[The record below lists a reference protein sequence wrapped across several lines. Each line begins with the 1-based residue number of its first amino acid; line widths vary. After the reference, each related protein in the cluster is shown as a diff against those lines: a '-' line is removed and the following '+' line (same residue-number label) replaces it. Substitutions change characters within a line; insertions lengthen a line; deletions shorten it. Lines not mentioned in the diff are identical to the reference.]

1 MNSIYEEIL
10 SAVKN
15 NHKTAL
21 CTIISTNGST
31 PRKTGA
37 KMLVYEDGK
46 VKGSIGGGDLELSVI
61 QDALK
66 VIKQNKASVFKH
78 DLLYQHAMCCGGTV
92 EVFIE
97 PLMNKRRLYIFGAGH
112 TGNALAQFASSLDFD
127 IFIIDDRKEYIDSIN
142 VAGINKMNLDF
153 PIALKALPFDK
164 NVFIVILTYSHQAD
178 RDILAY
184 CIKKPFAYLGMIGSR
199 RKIKMTEKLFLDG
212 DIGTAEDLKKV
223 NMPIGI
229 DINAETPEEIAI
241 SILAEI
247 IKVKN
252 PVHEK

>member
-1 MNSIYEEIL
+1 MKSIYEEIL
-10 SAVKN
+10 SAAGN

-21 CTIISTNGST
+21 CTIISAKGST
-31 PRKTGA
+31 PRKTGS
-37 KMLVYEDGK
+37 KMLVYENGTI
-46 VKGSIGGGDLELSVI
+46 KGSIGGGDLELSVI

-92 EVFIE
+92 EIFIE
-97 PLMNKRRLYIFGAGH
+97 PLMNKRKLYIFGAGH
-112 TGNALAQFASSLDFD
+112 TGHALAEFASTLNFD
-127 IFIIDDRKEYIDSIN
+127 IFVIDDRKEYIDSVN
-142 VAGINKMNLDF
+142 VAGINKLHLDF
-153 PIALKALPFDK
+153 PAALKALPFDES
-164 NVFIVILTYSHQAD
+164 VFIVILTYSHQTD

-184 CIKKPFAYLGMIGSR
+184 CIKKPFAYLGMIGSQ

-212 DIGTAEDLKKV
+212 DIGTEEDLKKI